1 MTQVTVVMS
10 TYNGEAFLREQLDS
24 ILAQE
29 GVNVKLYVR
38 DDGSRDG
45 TVQMLE
51 QYDDQYDNFVFWNR
65 GRVENLGIKHSFLG
79 LLHDALCAEPDCAY
93 FAFADQD
100 DFWQPDKLA
109 AGVAMLQTVENTG
122 DARALYYSNK
132 TFVDVQLKLISQE
145 HIRYYGDFL
154 EACYGCLASGCTMV
168 MSRALAQTATEAIP
182 EIDCIHDAWV
192 YRLAKATGAR
202 IVFDEKSHILY
213 RQHGNNV
220 CGVDA
225 CVPSLNR
232 WQNLFRRREHP
243 IQRFMQEISLLHGNL
258 LAGEEKKYVENLCA
272 YNHSLKATLALA
284 CSPLAK
290 KRGWK
295 TRCLWIAKV
304 VFRTL

>member
-29 GVNVKLYVR
+29 GVSIRLYVR

-45 TVQMLE
+45 TVQILE
-51 QYDDQYDNFVFWNR
+51 RYDDQYENVVFWNR
-65 GRVENLGIKHSFLG
+65 DRVENRGIKSSFLS
-79 LLHDALCAEPDCAY
+79 LLQDALCAEPDCAY

-100 DFWQPDKLA
+100 DFWLQDKLS
-109 AGVAMLQTVENTG
+109 AGVTMLQTVEKTG
-122 DARALYYSNK
+122 GAYALYYSNK
-132 TFVDVQLKLISQE
+132 TFVDEKLKLISQE

-154 EACYGCLASGCTMV
+154 ETCYGCLASGCTMI
-168 MSRALAQTATEAIP
+168 MSRALAQIASEKIP

-192 YRLAKATGAR
+192 YRLAKAIGAR
-202 IVFDEKSHILY
+202 IAFDEKSYILY

-232 WQNLFRRREHP
+232 WQNLFCRREHP

-258 LAGEEKKYVENLCA
+258 LVGEEKKYVENLCV
-272 YNHSLKATLALA
+272 YNHNLKATLALA
-284 CSPLAK
+284 RSPLAK
-290 KRGWK
+290 KRGQK
-295 TRCLWIAKV
+295 ARCLWIAKV